1 LKQLSAA
8 VIALTGIL
16 AVACTT
22 TAIFPAGLFS
32 PDHGVLCD
40 RMRETCFDRFGPSI
54 GLTAKFLGQGA
65 ADALTATLRKSPPE
79 SISGTDFSPGANIA
93 CRRETGPCRNG
104 GIVDETLT
112 AVLYDPRPAG
122 TGGTKMSTV
131 TGIDWRW
138 IVSRY
143 NNGSETRPA
152 EPALYLLRLEPD
164 GSLRVRVD
172 CNRAGGRYRLD
183 GNTLAIDVLFSTR
196 AACAPESL
204 ASEFQRDLGAAA
216 IYFVKQGRLYLDLR
230 NDTGTMEFRRE

>member
-1 LKQLSAA
+1 M
-8 VIALTGIL
+8 IRG
-16 AVACTT
+16 
-22 TAIFPAGLFS
+22 
-32 PDHGVLCD
+32 
-40 RMRETCFDRFGPSI
+40 
-54 GLTAKFLGQGA
+54 
-65 ADALTATLRKSPPE
+65 PPE
-79 SISGTDFSPGANIA
+79 RAARKCP
-93 CRRETGPCRNG
+93 
-104 GIVDETLT
+104 
-112 AVLYDPRPAG
+112 
-122 TGGTKMSTV
+122 V
-131 TGIDWRW
+131 TGIDWQW

-143 NNGSETRPA
+143 NNGSEARPA